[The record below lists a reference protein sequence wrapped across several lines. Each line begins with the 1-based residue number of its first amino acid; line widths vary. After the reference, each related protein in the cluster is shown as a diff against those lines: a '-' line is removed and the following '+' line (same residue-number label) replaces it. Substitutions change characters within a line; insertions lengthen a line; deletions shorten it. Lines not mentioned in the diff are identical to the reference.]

1 MAAID
6 ITRNHTLGKAAVKGK
21 VDEVLARIKG
31 EMNLQ
36 GAWNGDVFKITK
48 PAEGSFTITDTTVHV
63 VVDLP
68 FMLRPLKGKIE
79 ERINGEL
86 TKALA

>member
-6 ITRNHTLGKAAVKGK
+6 ITRNHTLGKAAVKEK
-21 VDEVLARIKG
+21 VNQVIERIKG
-31 EMNLQ
+31 ETGLQ

-48 PAEGSFTITDTTVHV
+48 PADGSFTITDTTVHV

-68 FMLRPLKGKIE
+68 FMLRPLKGKVE
-79 ERINGEL
+79 ERINNEL
-86 TKALA
+86 NRALA

>member
-6 ITRNHTLGKAAVKGK
+6 ITRNHTLGKTAVKEK
-21 VDEVLARIKG
+21 VNQVLERIKA
-31 EMNLQ
+31 EMGLQ

-63 VVDLP
+63 VVELG

-86 TKALA
+86 TKALG